1 MPPTPSQVQELVRS
15 GIARLRLKLLDLT
28 NRNRLLNFKFSDTSK
43 KYVRVIDEIPDVLF
57 ERLTD
62 DSYRGT
68 KLYFDPLPEPPN
80 DEVAPAT
87 VRLPPSS
94 GSSAFGS
101 PGAATAGATS
111 RSRVG
116 TTGRRAPKISA
127 EDWARRSGI
136 DPSFDLP
143 RRTSDTMAARH
154 GDDRIQTLLFPEV
167 LESKLAT
174 VRSDAALAQQEL
186 GLSTLHAAF
195 GFLEWYEAPDS
206 DQALYA
212 PLVLVPVSMDRE
224 LRDGRYRYFIAS
236 GDGADPVINVSLR
249 ERLERD
255 FGIAL
260 PDLEADDPLD
270 QYFGRVRM
278 VLREQ
283 RRWAIRRFVVIGHFS
298 FARLSM
304 YEDLNPAAWQNAAL
318 EDNPLI
324 STLLAG
330 AAEAATDSHADEY
343 EVDEEPV
350 ENLVPVMIT
359 DADSS
364 QFSAIVDA
372 MQGRSFALKGP
383 PVTGKSQTITN
394 LIAAALA
401 AKKRVLFV
409 AEKQAALNVVA
420 KRLGSAGLTDFLF
433 ELHST
438 KTNKKQVLDALEKR
452 LSRRAARSD
461 NKLAQTLTELRKT
474 RNALKAYV
482 CALNTSVGSSGVTLH
497 EAYWRELRARRRLTP
512 DEARLAVGMAD
523 SAAVDFSVHDVATAE
538 ALVERV
544 ASSHTDCVA
553 DFETIDRHPL
563 VGVRRL
569 SLNSDEQ
576 AQFRALLAAWD
587 AALDRLARVAGHAGT
602 TFSCDLPQS
611 AHELSMFADAV
622 RHLPEVP
629 TSADLTVLAR
639 IRGENDV
646 RDLSV
651 TVNALSDV
659 LAERA
664 TLAAVFPQIDKLL
677 PVAQQLSGISESL
690 ATSLDPLG
698 IADATLPALS
708 AQFDQT
714 AVAFE
719 RTGACLALV
728 TQFARSMDLL
738 QPVSG
743 AFLSELVD
751 AVVWLR
757 RTPDDVLKARSA
769 ALFDPD
775 ARALLERH
783 LTEATRLLEESDQ
796 AVGRLGLTFD
806 EDPVV
811 LEDAGLA
818 LRETPALFRWFS
830 SAYRNSKRL
839 SRRMAKGPWRGAAAE
854 AEHLRAAADLIRRRS
869 RFAAQASLARLA
881 GSTSDGL
888 HTPFQTL
895 IRTVDYWEEVRRRWP
910 GLDLQRGPIQRVL
923 LTGDRVQLRELADAL
938 GDVGVAMLRELA
950 AFAGRTPN
958 KLAAEALE
966 VRRERLALSKS
977 QITELLNVD
986 FGDPIKAADAPAAF
1000 GRLSRLAKQWRDLC
1014 QQSFAD
1020 TLPVERAPATEDLER
1035 LRCTLEF
1042 SRAVLRARLPAPVTV
1057 TLLSLKAVT
1066 ALSRAKQMADVLAQ
1080 GFSQSVSARES
1091 VVMAAGIELSEW
1103 HEDETDVRAISAE
1116 RARIQRALALSDEG
1130 FLAWAAYRNLG
1141 DECLRSGI
1149 GSVSNLLRSGA
1160 IRATVAVDVFRVL
1173 HARSLIRRATQVYPA
1188 LPSWTGTH
1196 MEGLRKRLVELDS
1209 EYMSLSRTF
1218 LAKELISVPVPPG
1231 NSQGPVKTLTE
1242 RALIEHEI
1250 GKQRRHV
1257 PLRDLLRRAEA
1268 ATRALKP
1275 CFMMSPASV
1284 AQFLPPGGEPFD
1296 IAIVDEASQMR
1307 PEEALGIAARARQLI
1322 VVGDPMQLPP
1332 TTFFDASSDAAD
1344 SEQSEEELD
1353 VDTESILDMA
1363 LSTMRPPRDLRWH
1376 YRSRHDSLIKFSNR
1390 EFYNNRLIVFPS
1402 PHEKCLHMGVQW
1414 VPVPN
1419 GIYDL
1424 SLNAVEAD
1432 VVLETV
1438 AALMRSSPN
1447 SSIGVVAVNQPQKD
1461 LLSERFDHLF
1471 AHESDLEDYRARWA
1485 PTLEDFF
1492 VKNLENVQG
1501 DERDIIVIST
1511 VYGPATPGGP
1521 VAQRFGPINSR
1532 MGHRRLNVLFT
1543 RAKERMVVVSSMQ
1556 PEQIRPAGG
1565 ASHGVLAFKGYLE
1578 YARSGRLE
1586 SGNVT
1591 GRGFDSHFE
1600 KEVSDLLIENGYQ
1613 VEPQV
1618 GVAGFFVDIAIRH
1631 PARTDYFVLGIECDG
1646 ASYHSAK
1653 SARDRDRVRQEI
1665 LQQLG
1670 WELHRVWSTD
1680 WFNARDRE
1688 ARRLLERV
1696 KKAIERPC
1704 E

>member
-1 MPPTPSQVQELVRS
+1 
-15 GIARLRLKLLDLT
+15 
-28 NRNRLLNFKFSDTSK
+28 
-43 KYVRVIDEIPDVLF
+43 
-57 ERLTD
+57 
-62 DSYRGT
+62 
-68 KLYFDPLPEPPN
+68 
-80 DEVAPAT
+80 
-87 VRLPPSS
+87 
-94 GSSAFGS
+94 
-101 PGAATAGATS
+101 
-111 RSRVG
+111 
-116 TTGRRAPKISA
+116 
-127 EDWARRSGI
+127 
-136 DPSFDLP
+136 
-143 RRTSDTMAARH
+143 
-154 GDDRIQTLLFPEV
+154 
-167 LESKLAT
+167 
-174 VRSDAALAQQEL
+174 
-186 GLSTLHAAF
+186 
-195 GFLEWYEAPDS
+195 
-206 DQALYA
+206 
-212 PLVLVPVSMDRE
+212 
-224 LRDGRYRYFIAS
+224 
-236 GDGADPVINVSLR
+236 
-249 ERLERD
+249 
-255 FGIAL
+255 
-260 PDLEADDPLD
+260 
-270 QYFGRVRM
+270 
-278 VLREQ
+278 
-283 RRWAIRRFVVIGHFS
+283 
-298 FARLSM
+298 
-304 YEDLNPAAWQNAAL
+304 
-318 EDNPLI
+318 
-324 STLLAG
+324 
-330 AAEAATDSHADEY
+330 
-343 EVDEEPV
+343 
-350 ENLVPVMIT
+350 
-359 DADSS
+359 
-364 QFSAIVDA
+364 
-372 MQGRSFALKGP
+372 
-383 PVTGKSQTITN
+383 
-394 LIAAALA
+394 
-401 AKKRVLFV
+401 
-409 AEKQAALNVVA
+409 
-420 KRLGSAGLTDFLF
+420 
-433 ELHST
+433 
-438 KTNKKQVLDALEKR
+438 
-452 LSRRAARSD
+452 
-461 NKLAQTLTELRKT
+461 
-474 RNALKAYV
+474 
-482 CALNTSVGSSGVTLH
+482 
-497 EAYWRELRARRRLTP
+497 
-512 DEARLAVGMAD
+512 
-523 SAAVDFSVHDVATAE
+523 
-538 ALVERV
+538 
-544 ASSHTDCVA
+544 
-553 DFETIDRHPL
+553 
-563 VGVRRL
+563 
-569 SLNSDEQ
+569 
-576 AQFRALLAAWD
+576 
-587 AALDRLARVAGHAGT
+587 
-602 TFSCDLPQS
+602 
-611 AHELSMFADAV
+611 
-622 RHLPEVP
+622 
-629 TSADLTVLAR
+629 
-639 IRGENDV
+639 
-646 RDLSV
+646 
-651 TVNALSDV
+651 
-659 LAERA
+659 
-664 TLAAVFPQIDKLL
+664 
-677 PVAQQLSGISESL
+677 
-690 ATSLDPLG
+690 
-698 IADATLPALS
+698 
-708 AQFDQT
+708 
-714 AVAFE
+714 
-719 RTGACLALV
+719 
-728 TQFARSMDLL
+728 
-738 QPVSG
+738 
-743 AFLSELVD
+743 
-751 AVVWLR
+751 
-757 RTPDDVLKARSA
+757 
-769 ALFDPD
+769 
-775 ARALLERH
+775 
-783 LTEATRLLEESDQ
+783 
-796 AVGRLGLTFD
+796 
-806 EDPVV
+806 
-811 LEDAGLA
+811 
-818 LRETPALFRWFS
+818 
-830 SAYRNSKRL
+830 
-839 SRRMAKGPWRGAAAE
+839 
-854 AEHLRAAADLIRRRS
+854 
-869 RFAAQASLARLA
+869 
-881 GSTSDGL
+881 
-888 HTPFQTL
+888 
-895 IRTVDYWEEVRRRWP
+895 
-910 GLDLQRGPIQRVL
+910 
-923 LTGDRVQLRELADAL
+923 
-938 GDVGVAMLRELA
+938 
-950 AFAGRTPN
+950 
-958 KLAAEALE
+958 
-966 VRRERLALSKS
+966 
-977 QITELLNVD
+977 
-986 FGDPIKAADAPAAF
+986 
-1000 GRLSRLAKQWRDLC
+1000 
-1014 QQSFAD
+1014 
-1020 TLPVERAPATEDLER
+1020 
-1035 LRCTLEF
+1035 
-1042 SRAVLRARLPAPVTV
+1042 
-1057 TLLSLKAVT
+1057 
-1066 ALSRAKQMADVLAQ
+1066 
-1080 GFSQSVSARES
+1080 
-1091 VVMAAGIELSEW
+1091 
-1103 HEDETDVRAISAE
+1103 
-1116 RARIQRALALSDEG
+1116 
-1130 FLAWAAYRNLG
+1130 
-1141 DECLRSGI
+1141 
-1149 GSVSNLLRSGA
+1149 
-1160 IRATVAVDVFRVL
+1160 
-1173 HARSLIRRATQVYPA
+1173 
-1188 LPSWTGTH
+1188 